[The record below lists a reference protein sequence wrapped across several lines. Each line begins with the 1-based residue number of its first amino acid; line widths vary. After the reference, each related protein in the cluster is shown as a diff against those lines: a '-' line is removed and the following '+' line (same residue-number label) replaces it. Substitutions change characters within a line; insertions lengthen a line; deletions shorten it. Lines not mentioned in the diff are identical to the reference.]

1 MDSASPAKPR
11 SANPSSA
18 TQTMTS
24 SSQPVHALPVP
35 PAPPAP
41 ADGKFDVR
49 AFRNILGS
57 FPTGVTVITT
67 LGDNNAPVGLT
78 ANSFNSLSLDPPLIL
93 WSLSSKSPS
102 LTCFEKCPNF
112 AINILAQ
119 GQSGLSR
126 RFATP
131 IPDKFAGVDWRA
143 GANGVPVL
151 GGCAAVLECTTVSMQ
166 EAGDHVLFI
175 GRVDR
180 FEGLTHPPLAFHAG
194 KYRVLGDHIE

>member
-1 MDSASPAKPR
+1 MS
-11 SANPSSA
+11 
-18 TQTMTS
+18 S
-24 SSQPVHALPVP
+24 SSQPVHAL
-35 PAPPAP
+35 AIPPAP
-41 ADGKFDVR
+41 AAAQEGAFDVR

-67 LGDNNAPVGLT
+67 LGEERAPVGLT

-93 WSLSSKSPS
+93 WSLNRNSPS
-102 LTCFEKCPNF
+102 LVCFERCPNF

-119 GQSGLSR
+119 GQSHLSR

-131 IPDKFAGVDWRA
+131 IPDKFAGVEWQA
-143 GANGVPVL
+143 GGNGVPVL
-151 GGCAAVLECTTVSMQ
+151 AGCAAVLECTTVSMQ

-180 FEGLTHPPLAFHAG
+180 FQGLTHAPLAFHAG
-194 KYRVLGDHIE
+194 KYRLLGEHIE

>member
-1 MDSASPAKPR
+1 M
-11 SANPSSA
+11 
-18 TQTMTS
+18 S
-24 SSQPVHALPVP
+24 SSPQPVHDLPVP
-35 PAPPAP
+35 PAPAVKDP
-41 ADGKFDVR
+41 GVFDVR

-67 LGDNNAPVGLT
+67 LGEGDVPVGLT

-93 WSLSSKSPS
+93 WSLYRKSPS
-102 LTCFEKCPNF
+102 LVCFEKCPNF

-119 GQSGLSR
+119 GQSPLSQ
-126 RFATP
+126 RFAKP
-131 IPDKFAGVDWRA
+131 IPDKFAGVDWKP
-143 GANGVPVL
+143 GHSGMPVL

-180 FEGLTHPPLAFHAG
+180 FEGLSHAPLAFHAG
-194 KYRVLGDHIE
+194 KYRLLGDHIE

>member
-1 MDSASPAKPR
+1 MK
-11 SANPSSA
+11 
-18 TQTMTS
+18 S
-24 SSQPVHALPVP
+24 SSQPVHDLPVP
-35 PAPPAP
+35 PAPQTQR
-41 ADGKFDVR
+41 DDKFDVR

-67 LGDNNAPVGLT
+67 LAEDKSPVGLT

-93 WSLSSKSPS
+93 WSLNRNSPS
-102 LTCFEKCPNF
+102 LVCFEKCPNF

-119 GQSGLSR
+119 GQSDLSR

-131 IPDKFAGVDWRA
+131 MPEKFTGVDWRA
-143 GANGVPVL
+143 GGDGVPVL

-166 EAGDHVLFI
+166 EGGDHVLFI

-180 FEGLTHPPLAFHAG
+180 FDGLSHAPLAFHAG
-194 KYRVLGDHIE
+194 KYRLLGDHIE

>member
-1 MDSASPAKPR
+1 MS
-11 SANPSSA
+11 
-18 TQTMTS
+18 S
-24 SSQPVHALPVP
+24 SSQPVHALPLP
-35 PAPPAP
+35 SAP
-41 ADGKFDVR
+41 ASCADGNFDVR

-67 LGDNNAPVGLT
+67 LSEAGGPVGLT

-93 WSLSSKSPS
+93 WSLNRNSPS
-102 LTCFEKCPNF
+102 LVCFEKCPNF

-119 GQSGLSR
+119 GQSPLSQ
-126 RFATP
+126 RFARP
-131 IPDKFAGVDWRA
+131 IPDKFAGVEWKP
-143 GANGVPVL
+143 GACGVPVL

-180 FEGLTHPPLAFHAG
+180 FEGLSHAPLAFHAG
-194 KYRVLGDHIE
+194 KYRLLGDHIE

>member
-1 MDSASPAKPR
+1 MS
-11 SANPSSA
+11 
-18 TQTMTS
+18 S

-35 PAPPAP
+35 PAPASC
-41 ADGKFDVR
+41 ADGTFDVR

-67 LGDNNAPVGLT
+67 LSATREPVGLT
-78 ANSFNSLSLDPPLIL
+78 ANSFNSLSLEPPLIL
-93 WSLSSKSPS
+93 WSLKSTSPS
-102 LTCFEKCPNF
+102 LAHFEKCPNF

-119 GQSGLSR
+119 GQLQLSQ
-126 RFATP
+126 RFAKP
-131 IPDKFAGVDWRA
+131 IPDKFSGVDWKA
-143 GANGVPVL
+143 GACGVPVL

-180 FEGLTHPPLAFHAG
+180 FEGLSHPPLAFHAG
-194 KYRVLGDHIE
+194 RYRQLGDHIE

>member
-1 MDSASPAKPR
+1 MS
-11 SANPSSA
+11 
-18 TQTMTS
+18 S
-24 SSQPVHALPVP
+24 SSQPVHDLPVP
-35 PAPPAP
+35 PAPAVKDP
-41 ADGKFDVR
+41 GVFDVR

-67 LGDNNAPVGLT
+67 LGEGDVPVGLT

-93 WSLSSKSPS
+93 WSLYKKSPS
-102 LTCFEKCPNF
+102 LICFEKCPNF

-119 GQSGLSR
+119 GQSPLSQ
-126 RFATP
+126 RFSKP
-131 IPDKFAGVDWRA
+131 IPDKFAGVDWKP
-143 GANGVPVL
+143 GHSGVPVL

-180 FEGLTHPPLAFHAG
+180 FEGLSHPPLAVHAG
-194 KYRVLGDHIE
+194 QYRLLGDHIE

>member
-1 MDSASPAKPR
+1 MS
-11 SANPSSA
+11 
-18 TQTMTS
+18 S

-35 PAPPAP
+35 PAPACAP
-41 ADGKFDVR
+41 DGPFDVR

-67 LGDNNAPVGLT
+67 LSESRGPVGLT

-93 WSLSSKSPS
+93 WSLNRNSPS
-102 LTCFEKCPNF
+102 LVCFEACPNF

-119 GQSGLSR
+119 GQSHLSQ
-126 RFATP
+126 RFAKP
-131 IPDKFAGVDWRA
+131 IADKFAGVDWRP
-143 GANGVPVL
+143 GACGVPVL

-180 FEGLTHPPLAFHAG
+180 FEGLSHPPLAFHAG
-194 KYRVLGDHIE
+194 KYRGLGDHIEIVREEPK